1 MTGPQAALAAI
12 LVVAL
17 ASMGWNR
24 VRADIVAVAALLG
37 AVVAG
42 VVPAARLLAG
52 FSEPVILVVA
62 ALGVIAAGLRG
73 SGVLAGPVRM
83 LAPVLERVGAQV
95 ALLGGMGAMLAA
107 AVGRSGAQSAFLPVP
122 GQVLRARFWP
132 SPATVPVGL
141 AVVVG
146 GMATPLGSPATLLA
160 AGAGLGLL
168 DFVRVG
174 GPLAAGGLIILAVAW
189 RLAPRRAAD
198 AAQRQSED
206 RFVSEVHVPAGSP
219 AIGRALSSLQRGGPL
234 GVVAVVR
241 EEFRRMAARP
251 SLVIEADDVLVL
263 SAGTD
268 RLQQVIEQLR
278 GRIAGAGD
286 ARDSLG
292 VVEAVVTPGSRMIG
306 LSAADGGLTAA
317 RIGLLGIGRD
327 GGVPLMRLGRVKLRA
342 GDVLVLQGELERM
355 PAVLASLGCL
365 KLAERRL
372 RLRRAQRALV
382 PGAAV
387 LGVLAAL
394 AWGVSLPVAVLAAVL
409 VLLVAGSV
417 GAGELYDGVDW
428 PLVVSLAA
436 ALPLGTA
443 LAQTGLAESMADGMV
458 QAVSAPALAWVAAVL
473 AAGLAGA
480 AAHGPVAAV
489 LLLPVA
495 GALATRLGVPGEPF
509 IMAVAVGASATFRG
523 LGGGRL
529 AWVLAG
535 FVLVAGTGLIG
546 HAWIR

>member
-17 ASMGWNR
+17 VLMGWNR

-37 AVVAG
+37 AVAAG
-42 VVPAARLLAG
+42 AVPAARLLAG
-52 FSEPVILVVA
+52 FSEPVVLVVA
-62 ALGVIAAGLRG
+62 ALGVMAAGLRG
-73 SGVLAGPVRM
+73 SGVLAGPVRV
-83 LAPVLERVGAQV
+83 LAPVLERVGAQI

-122 GQVLRARFWP
+122 GQVLRARHWP

-141 AVVVG
+141 AVVMG
-146 GMATPLGSPATLLA
+146 GMVTPLGSPATLLA

-174 GPLAAGGLIILAVAW
+174 GPLAVGGLIVLAVAW
-189 RLAPRRAAD
+189 RLAPRRASD
-198 AAQRQSED
+198 AAPRRSED
-206 RFVSEVHVPAGSP
+206 RFVSEVHVPADSP

-241 EEFRRMAARP
+241 EEFRRIAARP
-251 SLVIEADDVLVL
+251 NLVIEADDVLVL

-268 RLQQVIEQLR
+268 TLQQVIEQLR

-286 ARDSLG
+286 AGDSLG
-292 VVEAVVTPGSRMIG
+292 VVEAVVTPGSRLIG

-443 LAQTGLAESMADGMV
+443 LAQTGLAALVADGMV
-458 QAVSAPALAWVAAVL
+458 QAVRAPALEWVAVLL

-509 IMAVAVGASATFRG
+509 IMAVAVGASAGFRG

-546 HAWIR
+546 HAWTR